1 MKFFGQIRSA
11 RIVIA
16 GLCLAFVPKA
26 HATKRALLVA
36 VGSYPVE
43 SGWKSINSENDV
55 NLLIGVLERQGFAAA
70 NVAILRHEAATRKAI
85 LSAIQTKLLEPC
97 AAGDEV
103 YFQFSGHGQLIADN
117 NDDEIDGFDEA
128 LVPYDSPMKYQPG
141 VYEGQNLIRDE
152 ELGDLFN
159 QIRRKLGPAGQLIVV
174 IDACH
179 SGTGTRGNSV
189 TRGTD
194 VIMADSSWIAGHRSR
209 GTNNLSNE
217 SFATKDRDG
226 AAPLA
231 PYIAFFGAAPNQL
244 NYETTDDQ
252 GRNVGSLSYAW
263 SKALNQATPQTTYRG
278 LFETIRME
286 MAARVPQQTP
296 MVEGEQDRTLFGGDV
311 VVSPL
316 FFRVNQLDSA
326 TGMVSIN
333 GGWLQGLNRG
343 SVVGFFPPETRDPM
357 LQKPMT
363 KGLVEQSGALGC
375 GVMPEQTL
383 PFAQLKSC
391 WVYVLEENPGS
402 LRVRVNL
409 KPFSDTLYNQLKTTL
424 GNMAVVEL
432 NPESADLT
440 IEQHNSEVQLVSS
453 DNQTLLSLP
462 ANIPPAVAEKKLMQQ
477 IFAYGQVKFI
487 RNLQVQSR
495 ELKLSMDIIPVQMD
509 SRTGAEV
516 TRYPISQKTDTNGSI
531 VLHENDCIIVKVT
544 NTGSLPAYFTLLD
557 LQPDYRMNILL
568 PADKEAPEE
577 YRIEPG
583 KSMEIRKHP
592 FVIGPPYGTEIF
604 KLVASSA
611 PVDFRPI
618 RNTQGQGTK
627 GNNALSP
634 LEKMFGDTF
643 YTDDTRTRDV
653 KVHRLSAG
661 TVSVFTLPFTIV
673 P

>member
-1 MKFFGQIRSA
+1 MNLPCKLRSVW
-11 RIVIA
+11 IVFA
-16 GLCLAFVPKA
+16 VLCLAFVPKA

-36 VGSYPVE
+36 VGNYPVE
-43 SGWKSINSENDV
+43 SGWKSINSGNDI
-55 NLLIGVLERQGFAAA
+55 NLLLGVLERQGFAAA
-70 NVAILRHEAATRKAI
+70 NIAIMRHESATRMGILNAI
-85 LSAIQTKLLEPC
+85 RTQLLQTC
-97 AAGDEV
+97 APGDEV
-103 YFQFSGHGQLIADN
+103 YFHFSGHGQLIADN
-117 NDDEIDGFDEA
+117 NGDELDGFDEA

-159 QIRRKLGPAGQLIVV
+159 QIRRKLGPSGQLIVV

-194 VIMADSSWIAGHRSR
+194 VVMADSAWITGHRSR
-209 GTNNLSNE
+209 GADNGSDG
-217 SFATKDRDG
+217 SFAQAARDG
-226 AAPLA
+226 VEPMA

-263 SKALNQATPQTTYRG
+263 SKALNQATPRTTYRG
-278 LFETIRME
+278 LFESIRIE

-296 MVEGEQDRTLFGGDV
+296 MVEGDQDRTLFGGDV
-311 VVSPL
+311 VVNPL
-316 FFRVNQLDSA
+316 FFHVNDLDST
-326 TGMVSIN
+326 TGMVYVN

-343 SVVGFFPPETRDPM
+343 SVVGFFPPETRDPAHET
-357 LQKPMT
+357 PIV
-363 KGLVEQSGALGC
+363 KGVVEQSGALGC
-375 GVMPEQTL
+375 GIKPEQAL
-383 PFAQLKSC
+383 PLGQLKSA

-409 KPFSDTLYNQLKTTL
+409 KPFSSPLYSQLKETL
-424 GNMAVVEL
+424 SNMPVVEL
-432 NPESADLT
+432 NPEAADLI
-440 IEQHNSEVQLVSS
+440 IEQQQSEVLLLTS
-453 DNQTLLSLP
+453 DDQKLLSMP
-462 ANIPPAVAEKKLMQQ
+462 ANSPPAPAEKKLMQQ

-487 RNLQVQSR
+487 RNLNVQSR
-495 ELKLSMDIIPVQMD
+495 ELKLSMEIIPVKID

-516 TRYPISQKTDTNGSI
+516 ARYPISQKTDANGAI
-531 VLHENDCIIVKVT
+531 VLHENDCIILRVT
-544 NTGSLPAYFTLLD
+544 NTGSIPAYFTLLD

-568 PADKEAPEE
+568 PDNKEAAED
-577 YRIEPG
+577 YRLDAG
-583 KSMEIRKHP
+583 KSIEIEKHP
-592 FVIGPPYGTEIF
+592 FIIGEPYGAEMF

-618 RNTQGQGTK
+618 RNTQGQGTR

-643 YTDDTRTRDV
+643 YNDDTRTRGG

-661 TVSVFTLPFTIV
+661 TVSVFTLPFTIA